1 MSKISGKDKE
11 QIGREALDWLIA
23 LQEESDNEDVH
34 ARFLTWLSTSPMHI
48 VAWTEAQHTWRLL
61 EEALPRTTVHQ
72 FDELQKSLSSFPAG
86 QILQGQPQVG
96 RSLPH
101 LSAVRLSPSRWHPV
115 TIAAT
120 TLAVVVLFLVLLSF
134 QRYLQADYVSSTG
147 ERRQLQLEDGSVVQL
162 GPGSAMSVAYDPQMR
177 RISILAGEAFFE
189 VAPDVHR
196 PFLVTSGQLEAT
208 VVGTAFNVHF
218 SPTRS
223 SIAVR
228 QGTVRVSSHNPS
240 LPFEDYLHSG
250 EWVQMAWNEKT
261 FARGVIP
268 PEQVAVWLQGRLLVK
283 NWTISE
289 VVAELDRY
297 HHGLIVLTDGRI
309 GNKKVTGVYDL
320 RKPIESLRAV
330 AQPYALVVREA
341 TPYLVFLSPF

>member
-101 LSAVRLSPSRWHPV
+101 LSAVRLSPRRWHPV

-120 TLAVVVLFLVLLSF
+120 TLAVVVLFLVLLPF

-162 GPGSAMSVAYDPQMR
+162 GPGSAMTVAYDPQMR
-177 RISILAGEAFFE
+177 RISISAGEAFFE

-261 FARGVIP
+261 FERGIIP
-268 PEQVAVWLQGRLLVK
+268 PEQVAVWLQGQLLVK

-320 RKPIESLRAV
+320 HKPIESLRAV